1 MTTLPCTF
9 VDVFTDVRFEGNGLA
24 VVHDADGLDE
34 SLMLAF
40 ARETRLSETTFVQ
53 SATNNGA
60 DYRNR
65 IFMMSGEVP
74 FAGHPSLGTAVA
86 VARARGE
93 ETARYVQ
100 QTHAGLQPIEVR
112 KDGDA
117 WIASMLQ
124 EPPEFGEEPPPDVVL
139 AAVSLEPGEA
149 HPELPAQVVATGVPQ
164 LLLPVNGLDALE
176 RIEPRYEFVN
186 ALLQP
191 IGALTLYVFAI
202 ADDGEVRS
210 RAFTA
215 TAEMGEDPATGSAA
229 GPVCAYLNARLGWES
244 VAIRQG
250 VEMGRPSRLS
260 ARVVEDRVEVAGGVV
275 PVIDGT
281 LTL

>member
-9 VDVFTDVRFEGNGLA
+9 VDVFTHVRFEGNGLA

-34 SLMLAF
+34 GLMLAF

-53 SATNNGA
+53 NATSDGA

-93 ETARYVQ
+93 DEVRYVQ
-100 QTHAGLQPIEVR
+100 QTHAGLQPIDVR
-112 KDGDA
+112 REGDV

-124 EPPEFGEEPPPDVVL
+124 EPPEFGEEPPPEVVL
-139 AAVSLEPGEA
+139 AAVSLEPGAE

-164 LLLPVNGLDALE
+164 LLLPVSDLDALE
-176 RIEPRYEFVN
+176 RATPRYEFVS

-191 IGALTLYVFAI
+191 IGALVLYVFAI
-202 ADDGEVRS
+202 VEDGELRA

-229 GPVCAYLNARLGWES
+229 GPVCAYLHSRLGWDS
-244 VAIRQG
+244 VSIQQG

-260 ARVVEDRVEVAGGVV
+260 ARVIEDRVEVSGAVV

-281 LTL
+281 VTL

>member
-9 VDVFTDVRFEGNGLA
+9 VDVFTHVRFEGNGLA
-24 VVHDADGLDE
+24 VVHDADRLDE
-34 SLMLAF
+34 ALMLAF

-53 SATNNGA
+53 SATDDGA

-86 VARARGE
+86 VARARGDE
-93 ETARYVQ
+93 AARYVQ
-100 QTHAGLQPIEVR
+100 QTHAGLQPIDVR
-112 KDGDA
+112 REGDV

-124 EPPEFGEEPPPDVVL
+124 EPPEFGEEPPAEVVL
-139 AAVSLEPGEA
+139 AAVSLDPGA
-149 HPELPAQVVATGVPQ
+149 GHPELPAQVVATGVPQ
-164 LLLPVNGLDALE
+164 LLLPVNGLDALQ
-176 RIEPRYEFVN
+176 RAVPRYEFVA
-186 ALLQP
+186 ALLEP
-191 IGALTLYVFAI
+191 IGALVLYAFAI
-202 ADDGEVRS
+202 VDDGQVRA

-229 GPVCAYLNARLGWES
+229 GPACAYLNARLGWDS
-244 VAIRQG
+244 VTIEQG

-260 ARVVEDRVEVAGGVV
+260 ARVTEDRVEVSGGVV
-275 PVIDGT
+275 AVIDGT
-281 LTL
+281 VTL